1 MQKQREYLYD
11 NVRVV
16 LIFLVI
22 VGHCMELF
30 GGSVWSGR
38 IYRII
43 YSFHMPA
50 FIFLTG
56 YFAKFHPRK
65 IVLGQ
70 IWPYLIFQTCYLVFQ
85 QMYVEG
91 ADKVT
96 LQYTTPHWMLWYLFA
111 IIGYELLLPL
121 LETDSRFRQVV
132 EIVAIFVL
140 SLLAGYDQTVDYY
153 MSLSRFFTFW
163 PFFLLGHYARKNK
176 VFFTNLPV
184 IRRRGALI
192 ISLVIICFGSYQIN
206 AEKLKKVILYGSK
219 CYEVAESTAMI
230 RAGLF
235 VLALAWI
242 IVLFSVISRRRI
254 PGVTGFGQRTF
265 YIYLLHGFVVRILQ
279 KIEFFRFGFWVN
291 MGICMLIALA
301 LIVLLGNRFTERI
314 CSCLFT
320 GKWFEKLWK
329 NEKESIKNH
338 LEIVG
343 YSNQHKRNHIKK
355 A

>member
-56 YFAKFHPRK
+56 YFAKYHPRK

-70 IWPYLIFQTCYLVFQ
+70 IWPYLVFQTCYLAFQ
-85 QMYVEG
+85 QMYIEG

-96 LQYTTPHWMLWYLFA
+96 LQYTTPHWILWYLFA

-140 SLLAGYDQTVDYY
+140 SLLAGYDQTIGYY

-163 PFFLLGHYARKNK
+163 PFFMLGHYARKDK
-176 VFFTNLPV
+176 AFYTSLPV
-184 IRRRGALI
+184 IWRRGALI
-192 ISLVIICFGSYQIN
+192 VSLAIVCFGSYQVN

-219 CYEVAESTAMI
+219 CYEEAKSTAMI

-242 IVLFSVISRRRI
+242 IVLFSVISRQRI

-265 YIYLLHGFVVRILQ
+265 YIYLLHGFVVSYLK
-279 KIEFFRFGFWVN
+279 KIEFFQFGFWKN

-301 LIVLLGNRFTERI
+301 LIVLFGNRFTERI

-320 GKWFEKLWK
+320 GNWLEKLWK
-329 NEKESIKNH
+329 NAKESIKSH
-338 LEIVG
+338 
-343 YSNQHKRNHIKK
+343 
-355 A
+355 